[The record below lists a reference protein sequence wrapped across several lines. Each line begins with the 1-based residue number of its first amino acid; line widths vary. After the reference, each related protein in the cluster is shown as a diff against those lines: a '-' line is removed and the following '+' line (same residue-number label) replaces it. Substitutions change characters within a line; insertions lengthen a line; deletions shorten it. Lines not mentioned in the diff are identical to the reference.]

1 MRLRWFY
8 KAIVTQTSLL
18 TWPELIILI
27 DSNKILHPTQIPR
40 VNILWSYLTW
50 YRVKRPFAKDLQSRK
65 ILSILTRNISRFV
78 HFHLIKVDRRLLTR
92 FYSFSFII
100 CISSKHTV
108 KNTTTRTLARILF
121 AIAFS
126 HSHWMNTTLTYSEKF
141 ENFHF

>member
-18 TWPELIILI
+18 TWPEFIILI
-27 DSNKILHPTQIPR
+27 DSNKILQQTQIPR

-50 YRVKRPFAKDLQSRK
+50 YQVKGPFTKDLQSRK

-108 KNTTTRTLARILF
+108 KNATTRNLARILF
-121 AIAFS
+121 AIVF
-126 HSHWMNTTLTYSEKF
+126 TLYEYM
-141 ENFHF
+141 

>member
-8 KAIVTQTSLL
+8 KAIVTQTS

-50 YRVKRPFAKDLQSRK
+50 YQGPFAKDLQSRK
-65 ILSILTRNISRFV
+65 ILSILKRNISRFV

-108 KNTTTRTLARILF
+108 KNATTRNLARILF

-126 HSHWMNTTLTYSEKF
+126 PSHCMNISRLNSVKF
-141 ENFHF
+141 ENFHFEA

>member
-8 KAIVTQTSLL
+8 KAIVTQTS

-50 YRVKRPFAKDLQSRK
+50 YQVKGPFAKDLQSRK
-65 ILSILTRNISRFV
+65 ILSISTRNISRFV
-78 HFHLIKVDRRLLTR
+78 KHFHLIKVDRRLLTR

-108 KNTTTRTLARILF
+108 KNTTFITRTFARILF

-126 HSHWMNTTLTYSEKF
+126 HSQWMNICRLNS